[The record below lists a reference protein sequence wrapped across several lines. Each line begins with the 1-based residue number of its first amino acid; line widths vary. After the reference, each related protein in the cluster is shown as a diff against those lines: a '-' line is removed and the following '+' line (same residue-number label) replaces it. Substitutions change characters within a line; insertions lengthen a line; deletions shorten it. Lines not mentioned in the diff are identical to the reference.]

1 MERGMVVCE
10 ECGGH
15 GEVRSARFT
24 PEATCDLE
32 ACPVCHGRGI
42 VRGEQL
48 TPAMVREGLA
58 AVVGVSGPTVRRA
71 LKGGVCTPL
80 VARALAELVA
90 TTPEAPQRA
99 A

>member
-1 MERGMVVCE
+1 MRVAP
-10 ECGGH
+10 
-15 GEVRSARFT
+15 RRAPLAADLRARLEALT
-24 PEATCDLE
+24 AKHSPEA
-32 ACPVCHGRGI
+32 
-42 VRGEQL
+42 
-48 TPAMVREGLA
+48 LA

>member
-1 MERGMVVCE
+1 VNFRPTPRRGPLAE
-10 ECGGH
+10 ELLAKLRALTAKH
-15 GEVRSARFT
+15 S
-24 PEATCDLE
+24 PEA
-32 ACPVCHGRGI
+32 
-42 VRGEQL
+42 
-48 TPAMVREGLA
+48 LA

-90 TTPEAPQRA
+90 TTPTEAPQRA